1 MEVAL
6 MADHDKD
13 QGEKMCCDG
22 RTHAEHV
29 AEAGH
34 CCTDDDK
41 SKDTE
46 QAGQTG

>member
-1 MEVAL
+1 

-13 QGEKMCCDG
+13 QDEKMCCDG

-34 CCTDDDK
+34 CCTDDDQ
-41 SKDTE
+41 SKGPADKQ
-46 QAGQTG
+46 QAGQAG